1 MSQITI
7 WITTGWRGRGE
18 ERPWEGWFDDDDDD
32 DDDVCKVEKY
42 GNHNKYYYNLMVRI
56 KSKLQLLLLY

>member
-1 MSQITI
+1 VKK
-7 WITTGWRGRGE
+7 GPE
-18 ERPWEGWFDDDDDD
+18 KGWFDNDDDDDDDD

-56 KSKLQLLLLY
+56 KSKLQLLLRY